1 MNGVTTQGENI
12 ADNGGVKEAYYAYKR
27 LVQRN
32 GLESLLPELE
42 YSQQQLFW
50 ISYAQMWCSSSRNY
64 IIKNQIITD
73 DHSPNEFRV
82 NGAISN
88 MPESTFANDFHCD
101 TGTRM
106 NPPSHQKCT
115 VW

>member
-1 MNGVTTQGENI
+1 MKV
-12 ADNGGVKEAYYAYKR
+12 AYYSYAAW
-27 LVQRN
+27 VQRN
-32 GLESLLPELE
+32 GPERVLPELD

-64 IIKNQIITD
+64 IIRNQIITD

-88 MPESTFANDFHCD
+88 MPESSFSNDFHCNIN
-101 TGTRM
+101 TKM
-106 NPPSHQKCT
+106 NAPSHQKCT